1 MGLLREQ
8 AGRSNSWPALRK
20 ALHLVVDEM
29 PEHEI
34 GAEPSDMAYV
44 YSGYAPLSVRVLGLM
59 SRADWQAKEEMLRA
73 LPGNHF
79 EATQAP
85 GASHAHDQ
93 GEDEDEGELLRRAL
107 QGAPPAG
114 PIDTPYLWSR
124 ACAPPT
130 LGVTGGLPLPTP
142 RICTAWALYCVC
154 TGAPEAEPP
163 PAVAA
168 EPAKPLPTLV
178 FFIGGCTYAELAA
191 VRWLGRH
198 ESPPREYIVATTH
211 LCNGDDIVQSLVT
224 SLENNLTRL

>member
-1 MGLLREQ
+1 MHTLLVT
-8 AGRSNSWPALRK
+8 L
-20 ALHLVVDEM
+20 
-29 PEHEI
+29 
-34 GAEPSDMAYV
+34 
-44 YSGYAPLSVRVLGLM
+44 
-59 SRADWQAKEEMLRA
+59 
-73 LPGNHF
+73 
-79 EATQAP
+79 
-85 GASHAHDQ
+85 
-93 GEDEDEGELLRRAL
+93 EL
-107 QGAPPAG
+107 
-114 PIDTPYLWSR
+114 
-124 ACAPPT
+124 CVCPPT
-130 LGVTGGLPLPTP
+130 LGATEALLHTHGTY
-142 RICTAWALYCVC
+142 TAYGHCVH

>member
-1 MGLLREQ
+1 
-8 AGRSNSWPALRK
+8 
-20 ALHLVVDEM
+20 VVDEM

-79 EATQAP
+79 EATQSP

-107 QGAPPAG
+107 QGAPPASS
-114 PIDTPYLWSR
+114 IDTPIVWSR
-124 ACAPPT
+124 ACVPPT
-130 LGVTGGLPLPTP
+130 LGVTEALLLPLSAYAPHGQYTV
-142 RICTAWALYCVC
+142 YCVN
-154 TGAPEAEPP
+154 TGATEAEPP
-163 PAVAA
+163 PPVAA

-198 ESPPREYIVATTH
+198 ENPPREYIVATTH
-211 LCNGDDIVQSLVT
+211 LCNGDDIVQSLVA